1 MPKYQIRA
9 CIPSGYPGVQG
20 TTHEEV
26 VEFATQEEADEYAQ
40 DVLYTLLENTGAWC
54 LAEEIETHEGGD
66 DGDA

>member
-9 CIPSGYPGVQG
+9 CIPAGYPGVPD

-40 DVLYTLLENTGAWC
+40 DVLYTMFDNVGAWC
-54 LAEEIETHEGGD
+54 LAEEIETQKGD
-66 DGDA
+66 SNG